1 MPYLGRALSE
11 DVFHYKKYWTKD
23 AMKKRKK
30 KKENKMY
37 DNQEIND
44 VIEDV
49 EGVLTKIEYRIGLI
63 EDNIQLARNNIKDT
77 SALSYLSNAQEQVDK
92 IDFVP
97 IIDTLEGM
105 IPERITG
112 NKNG

>member
-11 DVFHYKKYWTKD
+11 DIFHYKNYWSKN
-23 AMKKRKK
+23 AIKKRKK

-44 VIEDV
+44 VIEDI
-49 EGVLTKIEYRIGLI
+49 EGVLTKIEYHIGAVQ
-63 EDNIQLARNNIKDT
+63 DNIQLARNNIKDG
-77 SALSYLSNAQEQVDK
+77 SAISYLSNAQKRVDK

-112 NKNG
+112 KNNG